1 MKVGFP
7 EERMPKF
14 YGAVT
19 VGERGQVVIPSE
31 ARGDF
36 EIKPADKLLVFG
48 GPHGDILI
56 LAKAE
61 SVTEFMAKAMGMLA
75 RIEETVNADKADQGV

>member
-1 MKVGFP
+1 MKSGFH

-14 YGAVT
+14 YGSTT

-31 ARGDF
+31 ARKDF
-36 EIKPADKLLVFG
+36 QIAPADKLLVFG
-48 GPHGDILI
+48 GPHGDLLI

-61 SVTEFMAKAMGMLA
+61 SLTEFMAKTMGMLEQ
-75 RIEETVNADKADQGV
+75 IKESVKDSEEKL